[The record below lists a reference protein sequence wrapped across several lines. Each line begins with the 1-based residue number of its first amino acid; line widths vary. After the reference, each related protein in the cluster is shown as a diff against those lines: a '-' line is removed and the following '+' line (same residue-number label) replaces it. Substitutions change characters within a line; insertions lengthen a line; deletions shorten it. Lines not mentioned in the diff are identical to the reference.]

1 MGFKK
6 DYRPRVTIPAE
17 TLWSTSGKIG
27 TWPPVTVIT
36 ATATGLVYQLPIPR
50 SGLQKTVIV
59 DWTGDTGDV
68 VIANVSSGTVFN
80 GSTANVITVSS
91 SQQNVTITLTG
102 ISTSQWAASIGYN
115 HVQSTG
121 TTYPTSFD
129 ASTVTS

>member
-1 MGFKK
+1 M
-6 DYRPRVTIPAE
+6 
-17 TLWSTSGKIG
+17 
-27 TWPPVTVIT
+27 TVIT
-36 ATATGLVYQLPIPR
+36 ATATGMVYQLPIPR

-59 DWTGDTGDV
+59 DWKGDTGDV
-68 VIANVSSGTVFN
+68 VLANVSSGTVFN

-102 ISTSQWAASIGYN
+102 ISTSQWVASIGYN

-121 TTYPTSFD
+121 TTYPVSFD